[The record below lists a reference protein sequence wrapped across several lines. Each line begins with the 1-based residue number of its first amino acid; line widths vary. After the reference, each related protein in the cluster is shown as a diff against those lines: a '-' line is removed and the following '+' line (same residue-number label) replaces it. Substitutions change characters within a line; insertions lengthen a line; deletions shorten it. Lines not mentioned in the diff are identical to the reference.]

1 VSDDEGGV
9 RGKRE
14 LGQSDGGANIIGGV
28 ALIAVGILIIRFRKP
43 LAESILRREE
53 AILKGRGMRL
63 LRWVQRPWSLVLAG
77 LFACA
82 LGLYSLVMALRSL
95 MT

>member
-1 VSDDEGGV
+1 VV
-9 RGKRE
+9 RMDWDS
-14 LGQSDGGANIIGGV
+14 QTAAPNMIAGV

-43 LAESILRREE
+43 LAESILRRED

-63 LRWVQRPWSLVLAG
+63 VRWAQRPWSLTLVG

-82 LGLYSLVMALRSL
+82 LGLSSLVMALRSL
-95 MT
+95 LI